1 MPKTIG
7 HEVPRCGLLKKY
19 NMAKNTY
26 KIHKGTKTRGSL
38 FSVIE
43 SKLKLESLFNGKLPS
58 KYIPHTLFLTAIGI
72 FYIGNN
78 HWAEKTIRKIDK
90 MQVEVEELRADYT
103 SLKADYMFA
112 SKQSEVAKKINKK
125 GLKESS
131 APPNK
136 IIIEEGE
143 Y

>member
-1 MPKTIG
+1 
-7 HEVPRCGLLKKY
+7 
-19 NMAKNTY
+19 MADNTY
-26 KIHKGTKTRGSL
+26 KIKKGNAEKTSL
-38 FSVIE
+38 FSLIG
-43 SKLKLESLFNGKLPS
+43 SKLKVDSLFEKGLPA

-90 MQVEVEELRADYT
+90 TRIEVEEFRADYT

-112 SKQSEVAKKINKK
+112 SKQSEVARKVNKT
-125 GLKESS
+125 GLKESHT
-131 APPNK
+131 PPNK
-136 IIIEEGE
+136 IVIEKGE

>member
-1 MPKTIG
+1 MSTNTFKINKGKKTS
-7 HEVPRCGLLKKY
+7 
-19 NMAKNTY
+19 N
-26 KIHKGTKTRGSL
+26 SL

-43 SKLKLESLFNGKLPS
+43 RKLKLDAVFDGGLPT
-58 KYIPHTLFLTAIGI
+58 KYIPHTLFLTLIGI

-90 MQVEVEELRADYT
+90 VQVEVEELRADYT

-112 SKQSEVAKKINKK
+112 SKQSEVARKVKNT

-136 IIIEEGE
+136 IVLKKGE

>member
-1 MPKTIG
+1 MSS
-7 HEVPRCGLLKKY
+7 
-19 NMAKNTY
+19 NTY
-26 KIHKGTKTRGSL
+26 KINKGKKTSNSL
-38 FSVIE
+38 FSIIE
-43 SKLKLESLFNGKLPS
+43 SKLKLDTVFDGGLPS
-58 KYIPHTLFLTAIGI
+58 KYIPHTLFLTLIGI

-90 MQVEVEELRADYT
+90 IQMEVEELRADYT

-112 SKQSEVAKKINKK
+112 SKQSEVARKVKNA

-131 APPNK
+131 TPPNK
-136 IIIEEGE
+136 IVLKKGE

>member
-1 MPKTIG
+1 MSS
-7 HEVPRCGLLKKY
+7 
-19 NMAKNTY
+19 NTY
-26 KIHKGTKTRGSL
+26 KINKGKKTSNSL
-38 FSVIE
+38 FSIIE
-43 SKLKLESLFNGKLPS
+43 RKLKLDTVFDGGLPS
-58 KYIPHTLFLTAIGI
+58 KYLPHTIFLTLIGI

-90 MQVEVEELRADYT
+90 IQMEVEELRADYT

-112 SKQSEVAKKINKK
+112 SKQSEVARKVKNT

-131 APPNK
+131 TPPNK
-136 IIIEEGE
+136 IVLKKGE

>member
-1 MPKTIG
+1 MASNTHKI
-7 HEVPRCGLLKKY
+7 KKG
-19 NMAKNTY
+19 K
-26 KIHKGTKTRGSL
+26 KSSGSL
-38 FSVIE
+38 FSVLE
-43 SKLKLESLFNGKLPS
+43 SKLKLESVFDGKLPS

-90 MQVEVEELRADYT
+90 IQVEVEELRADYT

-112 SKQSEVAKKINKK
+112 SKQSEVARKVKGA

-131 APPNK
+131 TPPNK
-136 IIIEEGE
+136 IILEEGE

>member
-1 MPKTIG
+1 MSS
-7 HEVPRCGLLKKY
+7 
-19 NMAKNTY
+19 NTY
-26 KIHKGTKTRGSL
+26 KVNKGHAEKTSL
-38 FSVIE
+38 FSLIGN
-43 SKLKLESLFNGKLPS
+43 KLKLDYLFENGLPT

-90 MQVEVEELRADYT
+90 MQIEVEELRSDYT

-112 SKQSEVAKKINKK
+112 SKQSEVARKVKEI
-125 GLKESS
+125 GLEESYT
-131 APPNK
+131 PPNK
-136 IIIEEGE
+136 IVLDESE

>member
-1 MPKTIG
+1 
-7 HEVPRCGLLKKY
+7 
-19 NMAKNTY
+19 MADNTY
-26 KIHKGTKTRGSL
+26 KVSKGKKKKTSL
-38 FSVIE
+38 FSMIG
-43 SKLKLESLFNGKLPS
+43 SKLRLDSLFEEGLPA
-58 KYIPHTLFLTAIGI
+58 KYIPHTLFLTVIGI

-112 SKQSEVAKKINKK
+112 SKQSEVARKVKKI
-125 GLKESS
+125 GLIESYT
-131 APPNK
+131 PPNK
-136 IIIEEGE
+136 IVIEEGE

>member
-1 MPKTIG
+1 
-7 HEVPRCGLLKKY
+7 
-19 NMAKNTY
+19 MADNTY
-26 KIHKGTKTRGSL
+26 KISKGKKRKTSL
-38 FSVIE
+38 FTLLG
-43 SKLKLESLFNGKLPS
+43 SKFKLDSLFEEGLPA
-58 KYIPHTLFLTAIGI
+58 KYIPHTLFLTVIGI

-90 MQVEVEELRADYT
+90 MQIEVEELRADYT

-112 SKQSEVAKKINKK
+112 SKQSEVARKVKKI
-125 GLKESS
+125 GLKESYT
-131 APPNK
+131 PPNK

>member
-1 MPKTIG
+1 MQKNQ
-7 HEVPRCGLLKKY
+7 K
-19 NMAKNTY
+19 MASNTY
-26 KIHKGTKTRGSL
+26 KIKEGKKTRSSL
-38 FSVIE
+38 FSILE
-43 SKLKLESLFNGKLPS
+43 NKLKLESVFDGGLPS

-90 MQVEVEELRADYT
+90 LQVEVEELRADYT

-112 SKQSEVAKKINKK
+112 SKQSEVARKVKKA

-131 APPNK
+131 KPPNK
-136 IIIEEGE
+136 IILEEGE

>member
-1 MPKTIG
+1 
-7 HEVPRCGLLKKY
+7 
-19 NMAKNTY
+19 MASNTY
-26 KIHKGTKTRGSL
+26 KIKNKDKSKKSSL
-38 FSVIE
+38 FSLIG
-43 SKLKLESLFNGKLPS
+43 SKLKVDALFEKGLPA

-90 MQVEVEELRADYT
+90 TQTEVEELRADYT

-112 SKQSEVAKKINKK
+112 SKQSEVARKVSKI
-125 GLKESS
+125 GLKESYT
-131 APPNK
+131 PPNK
-136 IIIEEGE
+136 IVIDKGE

>member
-1 MPKTIG
+1 MQKNYSMSG
-7 HEVPRCGLLKKY
+7 
-19 NMAKNTY
+19 NTY
-26 KIHKGTKTRGSL
+26 KVNKGTGQKTSL
-38 FSVIE
+38 FSLIG
-43 SKLKLESLFNGKLPS
+43 SKLKIDSLFEDGLPA
-58 KYIPHTLFLTAIGI
+58 KYLPHTLFFTIIGI
-72 FYIGNN
+72 VYIGNN

-90 MQVEVEELRADYT
+90 MQIEVEELRADYT

-112 SKQSEVAKKINKK
+112 SKQSEVARKVNKA
-125 GLKESS
+125 GLKESN

>member
-1 MPKTIG
+1 
-7 HEVPRCGLLKKY
+7 
-19 NMAKNTY
+19 MATNTY
-26 KIHKGTKTRGSL
+26 KINKGKREKASL
-38 FSVIE
+38 FSIIAD
-43 SKLKLESLFNGKLPS
+43 KLKVDSVFENGLPS
-58 KYIPHTLFLTAIGI
+58 KYLPHTLFLTAIGI

-90 MQVEVEELRADYT
+90 SRIEVEELRADYT

-112 SKQSEVAKKINKK
+112 SKQSEVARKVKKVGI
-125 GLKESS
+125 KESY

-136 IIIEEGE
+136 ITITKGE